1 MSTPSPLVTEP
12 SAPPPPAAP
21 ASALKRRLPR
31 WLAALGG
38 LGWFLWVGGGA
49 VLPPTRIDWMMR
61 EDWAAHLFGWLFFR
75 NAPWQLPLGWL
86 PNHFYPY
93 GTSVARTDSV
103 PWAALLLKPFSGVLP
118 LDFQYF
124 GLWLALGF
132 MLMGSFGAR
141 LVGSVSQRSVHQVL
155 GGMLLALSPLMAS
168 RFGHPSLVSHWLLVG
183 MIWLH
188 LRAVPDARTAWR
200 SMALAALLNALGA
213 GTHPYL
219 VAMLLPLAAALTVR
233 LALDRVLGWARAA
246 AATLAIAALDMLL
259 FALFGHFTGSEAG
272 AEGFGDFSADL
283 ATLINPMGWS
293 RLLPNL
299 PAMPRQ
305 GEGYGFLG
313 AGGLLLAALAL
324 ASVALRL
331 RAARE
336 LPWRRALPVL
346 VASLALAFYA
356 LSWRVTWLG
365 QPVADLS
372 ALYAPLAKQTAAFR
386 ASGRFIW
393 PLHYLLVCGAVLLVV
408 RLWRQRPAVSAAALG
423 LALALQAYD
432 FRQDRS
438 VLRVPTR
445 FQRLHAP
452 EWDHLKGAYRHL
464 ALFPPGV
471 QWVCNYDEPLVNALA
486 YTAYRLELTFN
497 SGYAARTPPQLVE
510 DCRATLPSGGLA
522 ADTAYVVTP
531 ALLSRFLQAGARCGV
546 LEGLPLCVAGQRQDA
561 FAQALARQPLHLPSP

>member
-1 MSTPSPLVTEP
+1 MSTSSPLVPEP
-12 SAPPPPAAP
+12 SAPPPPAP
-21 ASALKRRLPR
+21 SSALKRRLPR

-61 EDWAAHLFGWLFFR
+61 EDWAAHLTGWLFFR

-103 PWAALLLKPFSGVLP
+103 PWAALLFKPFSGLLP
-118 LDFQYF
+118 VDFQYI

-132 MLMGSFGAR
+132 MLMGYFGAR
-141 LVGSVSQRSVHQVL
+141 LVESITSRPAHQVL
-155 GGMLLALSPLMAS
+155 GGVLLALSPLMAS
-168 RFGHPSLVSHWLLVG
+168 RFGHPSLVSHWLVLALL
-183 MIWLH
+183 WLH
-188 LRAVPDARTAWR
+188 LRRVPDSRTAWR
-200 SMALAALLNALGA
+200 GVALAAFFNAVAA

-219 VAMLLPLAAALTVR
+219 VAMLFPLAAALTVR
-233 LALDRVLGWARAA
+233 LALERVLGWARAA
-246 AATLAIAALDMLL
+246 AATVAIAALDVLL

-283 ATLINPMGWS
+283 AALINPMGWS

-313 AGGLLLAALAL
+313 AGGLLLATVAL
-324 ASVALRL
+324 ASVALRF
-331 RAARE
+331 RAARA
-336 LPWRRALPVL
+336 LPWRRVLPVL
-346 VASLALAFYA
+346 LTALALAVYA

-372 ALYAPLAKQTAAFR
+372 VLYAPLAKQTAAFR

-393 PLHYLLVCGAVLLVV
+393 PLHYLLACGAVLLVV
-408 RLWRQRPAVSAAALG
+408 RLWRERPTVSATALG

-445 FQRLHAP
+445 FHRLQAP
-452 EWDHLKGAYRHL
+452 EWEHLKGSYQHL
-464 ALFPPGV
+464 ALFPPGA

-486 YTAYRLELTFN
+486 YTAYRQHLTFN
-497 SGYAARTPPQLVE
+497 SGYAARTPPQILE
-510 DCRATLPSGGLA
+510 DCRASFPSGGIA
-522 ADTAYVVTP
+522 ADTAYVVRP
-531 ALLSRFLQAGARCGV
+531 ELVPGFLQAGARCGV
-546 LEGLPLCVAGQRQDA
+546 LEGLPICVAGQREDA
-561 FAQALARQPLHLPSP
+561 FAQALTRQPLQPPRP